1 MIGKMLINHNR
12 SIAYVILYFNLE
24 VLNIFFVGT
33 NFTYMCMK
41 TTHFDT
47 YIAIS
52 FELPSLR
59 MKWIHPSYP
68 KHALTK
74 THSNISI
81 LREKKTHTHTQVYLL
96 HIFIIVEF
104 TETHS
109 SPWKNIL
116 QVTLVHE
123 HLHNFGWM
131 WDRELQTKKE
141 RSKNENTPTHLT

>member
-1 MIGKMLINHNR
+1 MIGKILINHNR

-24 VLNIFFVGT
+24 FLNIFFVGT

-52 FELPSLR
+52 FEPPSLR

-81 LREKKTHTHTQVYLL
+81 LREKKTHSHPYTGLSPSYLYYCRIHWNSLIPMKKYTASHTR
-96 HIFIIVEF
+96 
-104 TETHS
+104 TRTS
-109 SPWKNIL
+109 SQLWLN
-116 QVTLVHE
+116 V
-123 HLHNFGWM
+123 
-131 WDRELQTKKE
+131 R
-141 RSKNENTPTHLT
+141 

>member
-1 MIGKMLINHNR
+1 MIGKILINHNR

-24 VLNIFFVGT
+24 FLNIFFVGT

-81 LREKKTHTHTQVYLL
+81 LREKKHTLTHTQVYLL

-109 SPWKNIL
+109 SPWKKYTASHTSTRTSSQLWLN
-116 QVTLVHE
+116 V
-123 HLHNFGWM
+123 
-131 WDRELQTKKE
+131 R
-141 RSKNENTPTHLT
+141 